1 MNKALPATS
10 EQILKQLVVVVPAFN
25 EEASLGGLL
34 AEIRAALPQVPILVV
49 SDGSKDRTVDV
60 ARAAGVR
67 VLDLPHNLG
76 VGGAVQAGF
85 QYAVRNGFGYVLR
98 MDGDGQHP
106 PAEAEKLIARM
117 VESGADLVVGS
128 RFGATRECVSSRF
141 RYMGIRALALFL
153 SWICKAR
160 ISDPTSGFWLVS
172 RPLLDYFAGYYP
184 TDYPE
189 PEALALL
196 RRQGYSFAEAPARF
210 RERQAGQSS
219 IGFVDALYYM
229 VKVGLALLVDRVRE
243 VNPRFAKQRLEGTG
257 S

>member
-1 MNKALPATS
+1 MNKAFCATS
-10 EQILKQLVVVVPAFN
+10 EQILKHLVVVVPAFN

-34 AEIRAALPQVPILVV
+34 AEIRAALPQVPMLVV

-60 ARAAGVR
+60 ARSAGVR
-67 VLDLPHNLG
+67 VLDLPHNMG

-85 QYAVRNGFGYVLR
+85 QYAVRNGFSHVLR

-106 PAEAEKLIARM
+106 PAEAAKLIARM
-117 VESGADLVVGS
+117 AESGADLVVGS

-141 RYMGIRALALFL
+141 RYAGIRTLALFL
-153 SWICKAR
+153 SLICRAR

-172 RPLLDYFAGYYP
+172 RPLLDYFARYYP

-189 PEALALL
+189 PEAVALL
-196 RRQGYSFAEAPARF
+196 RRQGYSFAEAPVRF
-210 RERQAGQSS
+210 RGRQAGQSS

-243 VNPRFAKQRLEGTG
+243 VNPRFAKKRLEGTG
-257 S
+257 A